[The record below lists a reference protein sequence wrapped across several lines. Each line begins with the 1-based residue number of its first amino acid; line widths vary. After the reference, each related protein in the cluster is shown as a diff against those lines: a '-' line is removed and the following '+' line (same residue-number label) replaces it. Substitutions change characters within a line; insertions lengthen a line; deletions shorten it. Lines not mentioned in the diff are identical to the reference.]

1 MAEHAY
7 DVAVIGSGALACL
20 AAGLLAS
27 KQARS
32 TVLVTTPPAA
42 FRLPRELSLG
52 LFPMTRPERARALL
66 SARAETLALAAEFGK
81 GALLGE
87 DVSFLA
93 RNPGD
98 LDGLGHF
105 RHLMRSF
112 GESVEPLLARGTDR
126 PIGVRARN
134 LALGAPTRFEMAASD
149 WADRAGV
156 RRLDARETAVALKRD
171 GSCRLT
177 YAGITTEAAQA
188 VLLSDDAILALA
200 PPDSL
205 DKVLEIR
212 PREAALLSAPG
223 LRLRSPV
230 QVDLETGLTLFG
242 QRGSYLALTDGRFG
256 LDQSLAKAITDATGL
271 DILSHARFDAVISR
285 DGAPYFGHLKNSR
298 TLLTTA
304 LGPMAAFLA
313 PLVARWV
320 AGTLTEAEAPLI
332 EAAGGHRG
340 GLRPTLIDLGAG
352 AA

>member
-20 AAGLLAS
+20 VGGLLVS
-27 KQARS
+27 GPARS

-42 FRLPRELSLG
+42 FRLPRSLSLG
-52 LFPMTRPERARALL
+52 LSPMTRPDRARASLA
-66 SARAETLALAAEFGK
+66 ARTETLALAADLGK
-81 GALLGE
+81 GALLAE

-93 RNPGD
+93 RNSAD

-112 GESVEPLLARGTDR
+112 GETVEPLLARGSDQ
-126 PIGVRARN
+126 PIGVRVRN
-134 LALGAPTRFEMAASD
+134 LAVGAPTRFDMAASD

-188 VLLSDDAILALA
+188 VLLSDEAILALA
-200 PPDSL
+200 APDSL
-205 DKVLEIR
+205 DKVLEIV
-212 PREAALLSAPG
+212 PQEAALLSAPG

-230 QVDLETGLTLFG
+230 QVDLATGLTLFG
-242 QRGSYLALTDGRFG
+242 HRGTFLALTDGRVR
-256 LDQSLAKAITDATGL
+256 LEQALSQAMPDAAGVG
-271 DILSHARFDAVISR
+271 ILSHARFDALVSR

-298 TLLTTA
+298 TLLAVA

-313 PLVARWV
+313 PMVARWV
-320 AGTLTEAEAPLI
+320 AGTLTEVETAFV
-332 EAAGGHRG
+332 EAAGGYRG
-340 GLRPTLIDLGAG
+340 AIRPALLDLGAG
-352 AA
+352 VA